1 MEQHRPP
8 QQCPPRRG
16 VGSYRV
22 GLLVV
27 ALCAAVLV
35 PTAAWSDTLAA
46 RPDVVGDWFQQTV
59 ATAELPPASSPLAA
73 QRAWAIAWLAAQ
85 RAVDAD
91 DGRRVPSAQR
101 PRFEDAAVATAVHD
115 ALVAYAPDRKS
126 TLDAALVA
134 SLAAIPNS
142 AAKAAGQRAGH
153 QAAARTLH
161 EREGDG
167 LDQASVDE
175 PYTAPPEAPG
185 VYRLPPGAT
194 FTTGAGFSKA
204 RPFWLDRADQ
214 FRPGA
219 PPALGTDTY
228 RRDLL
233 EVQRLGSATSTERT
247 QLQTEIAWLW
257 AQSSLRAYIPALRP
271 LVQDSGRP
279 LRWKVRLLAAFTTTT
294 IDSLIAVGDAKFKYL
309 LWRPVTAIRAAD
321 TDGDPL
327 TVADPDWTSLVPTP
341 AGPEYPSGHA
351 GFAGAAEQVLERFAG
366 PVSPASFTVTVT
378 LDPPFGSGQVIS
390 REFRRGT
397 PWSALTQDT
406 VDARVWAGL
415 HYRFSDEVGAD
426 LGRRVAEYGLQRLGS
441 PNAQIAGTWR
451 GRSWLSSRSA
461 G

>member
-1 MEQHRPP
+1 MEHHRPP
-8 QQCPPRRG
+8 WRG
-16 VGSYRV
+16 VGGRYRV

-27 ALCAAVLV
+27 ALCAAVLA
-35 PTAAWSDTLAA
+35 PTAAWSDALAA
-46 RPDVVGDWFQQTV
+46 RPNIAGDWFQQTV
-59 ATAELPPASSPLAA
+59 ATADPFRQPLDAD
-73 QRAWAIAWLAAQ
+73 RAWAIAWLAAQ

-91 DGRRVPSAQR
+91 GGRRVPSAQR

-115 ALVAYAPDRKS
+115 GLVAFAPDRKD
-126 TLDAALVA
+126 TLDAALAA

-142 AAKAAGQRAGH
+142 PAKAAGHRAG
-153 QAAARTLH
+153 QEAAARTLL

-167 LDQASVDE
+167 LDSASVNE

-194 FTTGAGFSKA
+194 FTIGAGFGKA

-233 EVQRLGSATSTERT
+233 EVQRFGGTTSTDRT
-247 QLQTEIAWLW
+247 KLQTAIAWVW
-257 AQSSLRAYIPALRP
+257 AQPSLKAYTPVLRP

-294 IDSLIAVGDAKFKYL
+294 IDALIAVSEAKFEYL
-309 LWRPVTAIRAAD
+309 LWRPVTAIREAE

-327 TVADPDWTSLVPTP
+327 TVPDKAWTSLVPTP

-351 GFAGAAEQVLERFAG
+351 GYAGAAEQVLERFAG
-366 PVSPASFTVTVT
+366 PVTPAPFTVTVT
-378 LDPPFGSGQVIS
+378 LVPPFGSGQVYS
-390 REFRRGT
+390 REFDRGT
-397 PWSALTQDT
+397 PWPALTQDT
-406 VDARVWAGL
+406 VDARVWGGM
-415 HYRFSDEVGAD
+415 HFRNSDEVGAD
-426 LGRRVAEYGLQRLGS
+426 LGRRVADYGLQRLGS
-441 PNAQIAGTWR
+441 A
-451 GRSWLSSRSA
+451 
-461 G
+461 